1 MRKIIATVRLQAI
14 KNNAKAFKRHTGV
27 KLCAVVKANAY
38 GHGAEE
44 VANALSGIADCFAV
58 ALLDEALAL
67 RVATCGKDILILTPP
82 ISEEDI
88 LACAKNGFIVTLPDL
103 KTARL
108 AERVC
113 ERYGCMLRVHLKVNT
128 GMNRYGMHLP
138 ALGKTCK
145 YLRDSPYIRVEGVYS
160 HIYDI
165 GESEPVRERFLCAL
179 RVYRRYFAGGIAHLS
194 ATAGA
199 TLGRAFAFD
208 MVRIG
213 LGLYGYLPEG
223 AHGLWLEKA
232 MRVHTRVIAD
242 RKYVYGGAG
251 YGIPKISLKGKHLC
265 VCRYGYA
272 DGFLR
277 NSDNGVDG
285 AETQA
290 GNLCMDA
297 CVRVGKRKRGD
308 TVTLVSDA
316 DETAKATGTIAYE
329 VLCAS
334 TRRAEIIYE

>member
-1 MRKIIATVRLQAI
+1 MKKIIATVRLRAI
-14 KNNAKAFKRHTGV
+14 KRNAEAFKRHTGV

-44 VANALSGIADCFAV
+44 VANALSGVADCFAV
-58 ALLDEALAL
+58 SLLEEAIAL
-67 RVATCGKDILILTPP
+67 RVAACGKDILILTPP
-82 ISEEDI
+82 TDEEDI
-88 LACAKNGFIVTLPDL
+88 LACAENGFVATVTDL
-103 KTARL
+103 HTARL

-113 ERYGCMLRVHLKVNT
+113 AKYSRTLRVHLKVNT
-128 GMNRYGMHLP
+128 GMNRYGMELP

-145 YLRDSPYIRVEGVYS
+145 YLQNSKRVRVEGIYS

-165 GESEPVRERFLCAL
+165 GKAEDIRARFLSAL
-179 RVYRRYFAGGIAHLS
+179 RVYHRYFSAGTAHLS

-199 TLGRAFAFD
+199 TMGKAFAFD

-223 AHGLWLEKA
+223 TDGLCLDKA
-232 MRVHTRVIAD
+232 MCVQTRVIVNRAY
-242 RKYVYGGAG
+242 RYGGAG
-251 YGIPKISLKGKHLC
+251 YGKPNAPLQGKRLC

-277 NSDNGVDG
+277 NGRNGVDG

-297 CVRVGKRKRGD
+297 CVRVGTNERGSE
-308 TVTLVSDA
+308 VLLLSDA
-316 DETAKATGTIAYE
+316 DKTARATGTISYE
-329 VLCAS
+329 VLCAV
-334 TRRAEIIYE
+334 TRRAQIKYE